1 MIKETAYVFDFAP
14 DRTLKMVSQAV
25 SVSSKAGKT
34 TDGDKQILGKLALLH
49 YVWVDF
55 YKK

>member
-1 MIKETAYVFDFAP
+1 MISSLEPPLAVVIIQHFVSAASSTEVEKPSERDGKQKTS
-14 DRTLKMVSQAV
+14 TL
-25 SVSSKAGKT
+25 
-34 TDGDKQILGKLALLH
+34 LALLH